1 MKLLKI
7 MKFIFLYI
15 IVVSNI
21 ILAQNAAID
30 RLIKSYQS
38 TENIKNAT
46 WSLYAEYVDNGQNI
60 IDYQSQYTLTPASGL
75 KLVTTAAALEILGEE
90 YKCKTRLYHDGSI
103 SSAGILKGNIYILGG
118 GDPAL
123 GSDRVEG
130 SLPLDSLMIAF
141 VNAIKKIGIKK
152 IEGSIFAD
160 DLLFDYKRTP
170 DYWSWI
176 DIGNYYGAG
185 SCALSINDNLYYLLF
200 EPGKY
205 AGQPAKV
212 LGTEPEIPGLTFINH
227 MKTGPRFS
235 GDNGYI
241 YAAPGQFEA
250 LLEGTVPAGRK
261 VFKIKG
267 AIPDPA
273 LFSAQRLHQEL
284 INSGIVIT
292 DYPAKV
298 KNAIE
303 YNSAKLIYTTIS
315 PPLKDIIF
323 IINKKSFNLYA
334 EQLVKLIALT
344 QNETGTLEDGLKII
358 KNFLSEN
365 LISIDGLELFD
376 GSGLSRSN
384 LITTKTMVELL
395 KFMTTQ
401 SSFKSYYNSLSVAG
415 DEDDE
420 GSFNSFGNGTVI
432 ENNARIK
439 SGFIS
444 NIRSHSGYVRDR
456 SGRLIAFSFICNNYH
471 GSTSTINKIHKD
483 LIIKLAEQ

>member
-1 MKLLKI
+1 MR
-7 MKFIFLYI
+7 FIFGVLFFLN
-15 IVVSNI
+15 S
-21 ILAQNAAID
+21 LFGQNQQID
-30 RLIKSYQS
+30 KLIKSNQS
-38 TENIKNAT
+38 KENLKNAT
-46 WSLYAEYVDNGQNI
+46 WSLYAEYVDNGQTI
-60 IDYQSQYTLTPASGL
+60 IDYQSRFTLTPASGL

-90 YKCKTRLYHDGSI
+90 YKCATQLYYDGSI
-103 SSAGILKGNIYILGG
+103 SSDGILKGNIYIHGG
-118 GDPAL
+118 GDPTL
-123 GSDRVEG
+123 GSDRIAC
-130 SLPLDSLMIAF
+130 SLPLDSLMMNWI
-141 VNAIKKIGIKK
+141 NAIKKTGIKK
-152 IEGSIFAD
+152 IEGSIIAD

-176 DIGNYYGAG
+176 DIGNYYGTG
-185 SCALSINDNLYYLLF
+185 PCALSIHDNFYYLLF

-205 AGQPAKV
+205 AGQPAEV
-212 LGTEPEIPGLTFINH
+212 MGTEPEIPGLTFINH

-250 LLEGTVPAGRK
+250 LLNGTVPAGQK

-273 LFSAQRLHQEL
+273 LFAAQQLHQDL
-284 INSGIVIT
+284 INAGVSIT
-292 DYPAKV
+292 DYPAKL
-298 KNAIE
+298 KNHID
-303 YNSAKLIYTTIS
+303 YNQAKLIHSTIS
-315 PPLKDIIF
+315 PPLKDIVF

-334 EQLVKLIALT
+334 EQLVKLISLS
-344 QNETGTLEDGLKII
+344 QNKTGSLENGLKII
-358 KNFLSEN
+358 ENFLSEN
-365 LISIDGLELFD
+365 SISTDGLELFD

-395 KFMTTQ
+395 KFIANRP
-401 SSFKSYYNSLSVAG
+401 SFKSYYNSLAVAG

-420 GSFNSFGNGTVI
+420 GSFNNFGNGTII

-444 NIRSHSGYVRDR
+444 NIRSHSGYVHNR
-456 SGRLIAFSFICNNYH
+456 SGRLIAFSFIANNYH
-471 GSTSTINKIHKD
+471 GSTGTINKIHKD

>member
-1 MKLLKI
+1 MKHKMTKNI
-7 MKFIFLYI
+7 FISILFI
-15 IVVSNI
+15 SNI
-21 ILAQNAAID
+21 LFSQNPKID
-30 RLIKSYQS
+30 RLIRSKQS
-38 TENIKNAT
+38 TANLKNAT
-46 WSLYAEYVDNGQNI
+46 WSLYAAYVDNGQHI
-60 IDYQSQYTLTPASGL
+60 IDYQSQFTLTPASGL

-90 YKCKTRLYHDGSI
+90 YQCITRLYYDGSL
-103 SSAGILKGNIYILGG
+103 SSDGILKGNIYIRGG
-118 GDPAL
+118 GDPTL
-123 GSDRVEG
+123 GSDRITG
-130 SLPLDSLMIAF
+130 SLPLDSLMITW
-141 VNAIKKIGIKK
+141 VNTIKKTGIKN

-160 DLLFDYKRTP
+160 ALLFDYKRTP

-185 SCALSINDNLYYLLF
+185 PCALSINDNLYYLLF

-212 LGTEPEIPGLTFINH
+212 LATKPEIPGLTFINH
-227 MKTGPRFS
+227 MQTGPRFS

-250 LLEGTVPAGRK
+250 LLDGTVPAGRM

-273 LFSAQRLHQEL
+273 LYTAQRLYQEL
-284 INSGIVIT
+284 INKGIIIT
-292 DYPAKV
+292 DYPAKI
-298 KNAIE
+298 KNPHD
-303 YNSAKLIYTTIS
+303 YNSSKLIHTTVS
-315 PPLKDIIF
+315 PSLKDIVF

-334 EQLVKLIALT
+334 EQLVKLIALS
-344 QNETGTLEDGLKII
+344 QNQTGSLENGLKII
-358 KNFLSEN
+358 ENFLKDNS
-365 LISIDGLELFD
+365 ISTDGLALYD

-395 KFMTTQ
+395 KFMTKQ
-401 SSFKSYYNSLSVAG
+401 SSFESYYNSLSVAG

-420 GSFNSFGNGTVI
+420 GNFNSFGNGTVI
-432 ENNARIK
+432 EDNARIK

-471 GSTSTINKIHKD
+471 GSTGTINKIHKN
-483 LIIKLAEQ
+483 LMIKLAEQ